1 MISLKSPTANQRQ
14 RWKAAL
20 IPLLGLV
27 LVAVLLWPEPIER
40 PAASD
45 ARSAVATRSPAALV
59 SASSAIESA
68 SEGDRW
74 PQVELEAITAV
85 NPFVRPPAI
94 QRLLDKPVKPKDVEV
109 SGSSNGDP
117 QPPQTASSTTVSAA
131 EPPPVDDVKL
141 QAILASDGGRTA
153 LIDSQIVR
161 PGQLLPNGYRV
172 VDITPTALVLE
183 YIAPDGQPQPAVTRS
198 LP

>member
-109 SGSSNGDP
+109 SGSSNADP